1 MISPVIVEMRDGVAT
16 ARCHSLDC
24 GREPH
29 LLFGGP
35 SFRDA
40 ERAADVHLKTLN
52 HRKKKKEKGTP

>member
-1 MISPVIVEMRDGVAT
+1 MISPVIVEKRNGVAV

-24 GREPH
+24 GQEPH
-29 LLFGGP
+29 LILGGP

-52 HRKKKKEKGTP
+52 RKKEQGSE